1 MSTFVVEGGKKLH
14 GSISVGAGKNS
25 PIAILCATLLLRGK
39 ATFKYMPHISEV
51 EGVLSLLKSIG
62 VTYEWTTKDSLM
74 VDTSGPLH
82 LDTIDQKTCAK
93 LRVSLLFLG
102 ALAGR
107 EKRYKLYKSG
117 GCRLGNRTVR
127 PHLHALS
134 RFGVHVESL
143 ATHYAVTNEPL
154 KAADIVMSE
163 AGDTATENAILGAVL
178 APGTSTIRFA
188 SANYMVQDLCHF
200 LVAAGANIDGIGTS
214 TLTIRGVNAL
224 KTVKEYEFM
233 PDPVDAMAWISL
245 AVTTKSELT
254 VKNCAYDFLTLELEQ
269 LSIMGQ
275 TFTLRN
281 MRKGGTGKFRVCD
294 ITMHPSATL
303 KALPD
308 KLHAIPYPGI
318 NADNIPLFLPILTR
332 ARGTTLVHDWMF
344 ENRAIYYVEL
354 QKLGANVMLMDP
366 HRALVTGPTALLAN
380 EVVCPPGIRPGM
392 AILIAMIAA
401 KGKSVLRNA
410 GPIERAYEDVVGR
423 LQSIGVRIIR
433 EP

>member
-1 MSTFVVEGGKKLH
+1 MSTFIVEGGKKLH
-14 GSISVGAGKNS
+14 GAVSVGAGKNS
-25 PIAILCATLLLRGK
+25 PIAILCATLLVEGK
-39 ATFKYMPHISEV
+39 VTFAKMPHISEV
-51 EGVLSLLKSIG
+51 EGVLTLLKSIG
-62 VTYEWTTKDSLM
+62 VTYTWETKDRLT
-74 VDTSGPLH
+74 VDTSGPIDLT
-82 LDTIDQKTCAK
+82 TIDQKVCAK
-93 LRVSLLFLG
+93 LRVSLLLLG
-102 ALAGR
+102 ALAHR
-107 EKRYKLYKSG
+107 KMSYKLYKSG

-127 PHLHALS
+127 PHLHALQKY
-134 RFGVHVESL
+134 GVSVESL
-143 ATHYAVTNEPL
+143 ATHYAVTNDTIR
-154 KAADIVMSE
+154 AADVVMSE
-163 AGDTATENAILGAVL
+163 AGDTATENAILGAIL

-200 LVAAGANIDGIGTS
+200 LVAAGAKIDGIGTS
-214 TLTIRGVNAL
+214 TLTIRGVKAL
-224 KTVKEYEFM
+224 KSVKEYTFM

-254 VKNCAYDFLTLELEQ
+254 IKNCAYDFLTLELEQ

-275 TFTLRN
+275 KFTLHQ
-281 MRKGGTGKFRVCD
+281 MRKSGTGKFTVCD
-294 ITMHPSATL
+294 ITVHPVPHL

-318 NADNIPLFLPILTR
+318 NADNIPLFVPILSR
-332 ARGTTLVHDWMF
+332 ARGSTLIHDWMF

-366 HRALVTGPTALLAN
+366 HRALITGPTGLTGN
-380 EVVCPPGIRPGM
+380 EIVCPPGIRPGM

-423 LQSIGVRIIR
+423 LQSLGVTITR

>member
-1 MSTFVVEGGKKLH
+1 MSTFIVEGGKKLH
-14 GSISVGAGKNS
+14 GAITVGAGKNS
-25 PIAILCATLLLRGK
+25 PIAILCATLLVHGK
-39 ATFKYMPHISEV
+39 VTFKTMPHISEV
-51 EGVLSLLKSIG
+51 EGVLTLLKSIG
-62 VTYEWTTKDSLM
+62 VVYEWHGKDTLT
-74 VDTSGPLH
+74 VDTTGPLT
-82 LDTIDQKTCAK
+82 LETIDQKICAK
-93 LRVSLLFLG
+93 LRVSLLLLG
-102 ALAGR
+102 ALAHR
-107 EKRYKLYKSG
+107 EKKYKLYKSG

-134 RFGVHVESL
+134 KYGVQVESL

-154 KAADIVMSE
+154 KAADVVMSE

-200 LVAAGANIDGIGTS
+200 LVAAGAKIDGIGTS
-214 TLTIRGVNAL
+214 TLTIRGVKAL
-224 KTVKEYEFM
+224 KPVKEYVFM

-245 AVTTKSELT
+245 AVATKSELT
-254 VKNCAYDFLTLELEQ
+254 IKNCAYDFLTLELEQ

-275 TFTLRN
+275 TFTLSR
-281 MRKGGTGKFRVCD
+281 MRKYGTGKFTVCD
-294 ITMHPSATL
+294 ITIHSVATL

-318 NADNIPLFLPILTR
+318 NADNIPLFVPILTR
-332 ARGTTLVHDWMF
+332 ARGSTLIHDWMF

-354 QKLGANVMLMDP
+354 QKLGANVMLLDP
-366 HRALVTGPTALLAN
+366 HRALVTGPTALVGN
-380 EVVCPPGIRPGM
+380 EIVCPPGIRPGM

-410 GPIERAYEDVVGR
+410 NPVERAYEDVVGR
-423 LQSIGVRIIR
+423 LQSIGVTITR
-433 EP
+433 EV